1 MVPEPVEGHSTA
13 IHILYLANSLIFYNN
28 TPMNKN
34 SLVIYKN
41 QPAVIDSLD
50 GEKYIIKYCSQPA
63 TPTGKKAV
71 YSQQKVRE
79 KDIILLCA
87 QAVTSLEKVLAAA
100 ADDALAATFAASLT
114 ETWELLITEEESAA
128 APLSFE
134 EIKDYAA
141 GDLAPD
147 NYWAFYQTLS
157 AMPQFCQDAEALK
170 NSKLAF
176 TLRNQEQIDEI
187 NQKKYEKEHEEE
199 TRQAFIERLKKRQ
212 LDLPAD
218 SKFMG
223 EVEAFALCQTNKSKV
238 LEMAGLSQ
246 NIEKAHK
253 LLLDTGIW
261 PFTKNPHPTR
271 LGFSFDSAR
280 QQLGPMPDEEREEV
294 PCICYAIDSPNAVD
308 PDDAIGWDGQYYWV
322 CIADPAA
329 SVAPDSA
336 IDLAARERGTT
347 LYIPEG
353 ASRML
358 CESSLEDYALGLKE
372 RAANDDPVVKSSALA
387 FRLKLDDKCQ
397 IEECLVKKVSAHVK
411 MVSYE
416 QVEEQKESPVFKP
429 FYELA
434 RRNLERRNANNAV
447 TIQMPEV
454 DIKVDRETKKVTILP
469 EEKYESNDVVQEFML
484 LAGEGAARFAFA
496 NKIPFPYVS
505 QEAPEFP
512 AKVPDG
518 WAGQFARVKC
528 MRKRSVGITP
538 APHAGLGLSFYS
550 QVTSPLRR
558 YGDLVAHQQLRAF
571 IDGRRLLDKDE
582 MLERIAAG
590 DAASLA
596 ARKASRLSE
605 SHWKLV
611 YLMQN
616 PEKTYQAY
624 CIDKRGS
631 DALFLIPELD
641 MQTTLKA
648 CSQIQLNDEVSLKA
662 GKIDITSQEVTF
674 LKQ

>member
-1 MVPEPVEGHSTA
+1 MT
-13 IHILYLANSLIFYNN
+13 
-28 TPMNKN
+28 KN
-34 SLVIYKN
+34 SLVIYKT
-41 QPAVIDSLD
+41 QAAVIKETD
-50 GEKYIIKYCSQPA
+50 GDKYIISYCSQPA

-71 YSQQKVRE
+71 YAEQKVRE
-79 KDIILLCA
+79 KDVILLA
-87 QAVTSLEKVLAAA
+87 EGPVSSLEKVLDAAK
-100 ADDALAATFAASLT
+100 DQTLAEKFNSSLL
-114 ETWELLITEEESAA
+114 ETYELLISESETAA
-128 APLSFE
+128 APLSFSE
-134 EIKDYAA
+134 LTDYAA
-141 GDLAPD
+141 PDLVPD
-147 NYWAFYQTLS
+147 NAWIFYQTILNT
-157 AMPQFCQDAEALK
+157 PNFCQDSDALK
-170 NSKLAF
+170 NGTLSF
-176 TLRNQEQIDEI
+176 TLRTAQQIDEI
-187 NQKKYEKEHEEE
+187 NQKKYEKEHEAEI
-199 TRQAFIERLKKRQ
+199 RQAFIERLKKRQ

-223 EVEAFALCQTNKSKV
+223 EVEAFALCQTDKSKV
-238 LEMAGLSQ
+238 LEQAGISQ
-246 NIEKAHK
+246 SIEKAHR
-253 LLLDTGIW
+253 LLIETGIW
-261 PFTKNPHPTR
+261 SETKNPHPTR

-280 QQLGPMPDEEREEV
+280 EQLGPMPDEEREEV
-294 PCICYAIDSPNAVD
+294 PCTCYAIDSPNAAD
-308 PDDAIGWDGQYYWV
+308 PDDAIGWDGHYYWV
-322 CIADPAA
+322 CIADPAS
-329 SVAPDSA
+329 SVAPDSS
-336 IDLAARERGTT
+336 IDIAARNRGTT

-358 CESSLEDYALGLKE
+358 CEKSLEDYALGLK
-372 RAANDDPVVKSSALA
+372 NPSCALA
-387 FRLKLDDKCQ
+387 FRLKMNDDCQ
-397 IEECLVKKVSAHVK
+397 MEECVVKKVRADVR
-411 MVSYE
+411 MISYE
-416 QVEEQKESPVFKP
+416 EVEKQKNSDTFKP

-434 RRNLERRNANNAV
+434 RRNLARRTANNAI

-454 DIKVDRETKKVTILP
+454 DIKVDRETKLVTVAP
-469 EEKYESNDVVQEFML
+469 EIKYESNDVVQEFML
-484 LAGEGAARFAFA
+484 LAGEGAARFAFT
-496 NKIPFPYVS
+496 NKIPFPFVS
-505 QEAPEFP
+505 QEAPSFP
-512 AKVPDG
+512 DKLPDG

-558 YGDLVAHQQLRAF
+558 YSDLIAHQQLRAF

-605 SHWKLV
+605 THWKLV

-616 PEKTYQAY
+616 PEQTYTGV

-648 CSQIQLNDEVSLKA
+648 CGDIGLNDEVTLKA
-662 GKIDITSQEVTF
+662 GKIDITTQEVTF

>member
-1 MVPEPVEGHSTA
+1 
-13 IHILYLANSLIFYNN
+13 
-28 TPMNKN
+28 MNKN
-34 SLVIYKN
+34 ALVIYKT
-41 QPAVIDSLD
+41 QPAVIKDLD
-50 GEKYIIKYCSQPA
+50 GDKYIITY
-63 TPTGKKAV
+63 GK
-71 YSQQKVRE
+71 QEQKVRE
-79 KDIILLCA
+79 KDVILLSEGP
-87 QAVTSLEKVLAAA
+87 VTSIEKVLAAQ
-100 ADDALAATFAASLT
+100 DDSALLEQFNSSLL
-114 ETWELLITEEESAA
+114 EIYELLISEPETAA
-128 APLSFE
+128 APLSFNE
-134 EIKDYAA
+134 LVDYAA
-141 GDLAPD
+141 SGLTPD
-147 NYWAFYQTLS
+147 NVWAFYQTVCN
-157 AMPQFCQDAEALK
+157 MPQFCQDAEALK
-170 NSKLAF
+170 NG
-176 TLRNQEQIDEI
+176 TLSFILRTQAQIDEI
-187 NQKKYEKEHEEE
+187 NQKKYEKEHEAEL
-199 TRQAFIERLKKRQ
+199 RQAFIERLKNKK

-223 EVEAFALCQTNKSKV
+223 EVEAFALCQTDKSKV
-238 LEMAGLSQ
+238 LEMAGFSQ

-261 PFTKNPHPTR
+261 QFTKNPHPTR

-280 QQLGPMPDEEREEV
+280 EQLGPMPEEEREEV
-294 PCICYAIDSPNAVD
+294 PCVCYAIDSPNAAD
-308 PDDAIGWDGQYYWV
+308 PDDAVGFDGKNLWV

-329 SVAPDSA
+329 SVAPDSS
-336 IDLAARERGTT
+336 IDIAARNRGTT

-372 RAANDDPVVKSSALA
+372 VSNALA
-387 FRLKLDDKCQ
+387 FFITLDDNCQ
-397 IEECLVKKVSAHVK
+397 IAECQIKKVRAHVK
-411 MVSYE
+411 MISYE
-416 QVEEQKESPVFKP
+416 QAEQQKESPELKP
-429 FYELA
+429 LFEIA
-434 RRNLERRNANNAV
+434 RRNLARRNANNAV

-454 DIKVDRETKKVTILP
+454 DIKVDRETKVVTVAP
-469 EEKYESNDVVQEFML
+469 EVKYESNDMIQEMML
-484 LAGEGAARFAFA
+484 LAGEGAAKFAFK
-496 NKIPFPYVS
+496 NKIPFPFVS

-590 DAASLA
+590 DAASQD

-605 SHWKLV
+605 THWKLV

-616 PEKTYQAY
+616 PEQTYEGF

-631 DALFLIPELD
+631 DALFLIPSLD
-641 MQTTLKA
+641 MQTTLKG
-648 CSQIQLNDEVSLKA
+648 CSSINLNDKVTLKA
-662 GKIDITSQEVTF
+662 GKIDITTQNVDF
-674 LKQ
+674 VKV

>member
-1 MVPEPVEGHSTA
+1 MT
-13 IHILYLANSLIFYNN
+13 
-28 TPMNKN
+28 KN
-34 SLVIYKN
+34 SLVLYKT
-41 QPAVIDSLD
+41 QPAVIKDLD
-50 GEKYIIKYCSQPA
+50 GDKYIITYCSQPA

-71 YSQQKVRE
+71 YSEQKVRE
-79 KDIILLCA
+79 KDVILLSEGPVA
-87 QAVTSLEKVLAAA
+87 SLEKVLAAA
-100 ADDALAATFAASLT
+100 GDDTLKQKFNSSLL
-114 ETWELLITEEESAA
+114 ETWELLISEEETATT
-128 APLSFE
+128 PLSFT
-134 EIKDYAA
+134 EIIDYAA
-141 GDLAPD
+141 SDLATD
-147 NYWAFYQTLS
+147 NAWAFYQALVS
-157 AMPQFCQDAEALK
+157 MPNFCQDTEAFK
-170 NSKLAF
+170 NGTLQF
-176 TLRNQEQIDEI
+176 TLRTQNQIDEI

-199 TRQAFIERLKKRQ
+199 LRQAFIGRLKNRK

-218 SKFMG
+218 AKFMG
-223 EVEAFALCQTNKSKV
+223 EVEAFALCQTDKSKV
-238 LEMAGLSQ
+238 LEMAGIGQ

-261 PFTKNPHPTR
+261 QIKKNPHPTR

-280 QQLGPMPDEEREEV
+280 EQLGPMPDEEREEA
-294 PCICYAIDSPNAVD
+294 PCVCYAIDSPNAAD
-308 PDDAIGWDGQYYWV
+308 PDDAVGFDGKKLWV

-329 SVAPDSA
+329 SVAPDSS
-336 IDLAARERGTT
+336 IDIAARNRGTT

-372 RAANDDPVVKSSALA
+372 QSNALA
-387 FRLKLDDKCQ
+387 FVITLDDDCQ
-397 IEECLVKKVSAHVK
+397 ISDCEVKKVRVHVK
-411 MVSYE
+411 MISYE
-416 QVEEQKESPVFKP
+416 QAEQQKESPELKP
-429 FYELA
+429 LFEIA
-434 RRNLERRNANNAV
+434 RRNLARRNANNAV

-454 DIKVDRETKKVTILP
+454 DIKVDRETKIVTVAP
-469 EEKYESNDVVQEFML
+469 EVKYESNDMIQEMML
-484 LAGEGAARFAFA
+484 LAGEGAAKFAFK
-496 NKIPFPYVS
+496 NKIPFPFVS

-590 DAASLA
+590 DAASQD

-605 SHWKLV
+605 THWKLV

-616 PEKTYQAY
+616 PEQTYEAY

-631 DALFLIPELD
+631 DALFLIPSLD
-641 MQTTLKA
+641 MQTTLKG
-648 CSQIQLNDEVSLKA
+648 CSNINFNDKVILKP
-662 GKIDITSQEVTF
+662 GKIDVTTQDVIF
-674 LKQ
+674 TIE

>member
-1 MVPEPVEGHSTA
+1 MT
-13 IHILYLANSLIFYNN
+13 
-28 TPMNKN
+28 KN
-34 SLVIYKN
+34 SLVLYKT
-41 QPAVIDSLD
+41 QPAVIKDVD
-50 GEKYIIKYCSQPA
+50 GDKYIISYCSQPA

-71 YSQQKVRE
+71 YSEQKVRE
-79 KDIILLCA
+79 KDVILLEEGP
-87 QAVTSLEKVLAAA
+87 VSSLEKVLDAAH
-100 ADDALAATFAASLT
+100 DQSLT
-114 ETWELLITEEESAA
+114 EKFNSSLLETWELLISEEETAVI
-128 APLSFE
+128 PLSFT

-141 GDLAPD
+141 ADLSPD
-147 NYWAFYQTLS
+147 NAWLFYQTIINM
-157 AMPQFCQDAEALK
+157 ANFCQDPDAFK
-170 NSKLAF
+170 NG
-176 TLRNQEQIDEI
+176 TLTFILRSQSQIDEI
-187 NQKKYEKEHEEE
+187 NQKKFEKEHEAEI
-199 TRQAFIERLKKRQ
+199 RQAFIDRLKKRQ

-223 EVEAFALCQTNKSKV
+223 EVEAFALCQTDKSKV
-238 LEMAGLSQ
+238 LEQAGISQ
-246 NIEKAHK
+246 NIEKAHR
-253 LLLDTGIW
+253 LLIETGIW
-261 PFTKNPHPTR
+261 NETKNPHPTR

-280 QQLGPMPDEEREEV
+280 EQLGAMPDEEREEV
-294 PCICYAIDSPNAVD
+294 PCICYAIDSPNAAD
-308 PDDAIGWDGQYYWV
+308 PDDAIGFDGEYYWV
-322 CIADPAA
+322 CIADPAS
-329 SVAPDSA
+329 SVAPDSS
-336 IDLAARERGTT
+336 IDIAARARGTT

-372 RAANDDPVVKSSALA
+372 REAGDAPDIKSCALA
-387 FRLKLDDKCQ
+387 FRLKIDDNCQ
-397 IEECLVKKVSAHVK
+397 IEECLVKKVRVHVK
-411 MVSYE
+411 MISYGEVE
-416 QVEEQKESPVFKP
+416 QQKDSPEFKP

-434 RRNLERRNANNAV
+434 RRNLVRRTANNAI

-454 DIKVDRETKKVTILP
+454 DIKVDRETKAVTVAP
-469 EEKYESNDVVQEFML
+469 ETKYESNDVVQEFML

-496 NKIPFPYVS
+496 NKIPFPFVS
-505 QEAPEFP
+505 QEAPGFP
-512 AKVPDG
+512 DNLPDG

-558 YGDLVAHQQLRAF
+558 YSDLIAHQQLRAF

-605 SHWKLV
+605 THWKLV

-616 PEKTYQAY
+616 PEKTYTGV

-631 DALFLIPELD
+631 DTLFLIPELD

-648 CSQIQLNDEVSLKA
+648 CGDIKLNDEVTLKA
-662 GKIDITSQEVTF
+662 GKIDITTQEVTF

>member
-1 MVPEPVEGHSTA
+1 
-13 IHILYLANSLIFYNN
+13 
-28 TPMNKN
+28 MNKN
-34 SLVIYKN
+34 ALVIYKT
-41 QPAVIDSLD
+41 QPAVIKDLD
-50 GEKYIIKYCSQPA
+50 GDKYIITY
-63 TPTGKKAV
+63 GK
-71 YSQQKVRE
+71 QEQKVRE
-79 KDIILLCA
+79 KDVILLC
-87 QAVTSLEKVLAAA
+87 QGPVSSLEKVLAAA
-100 ADDALAATFAASLT
+100 QDDALAQKFTSSLM
-114 ETWELLITEEESAA
+114 ETYELLISEAETAATPLAFTE
-128 APLSFE
+128 L
-134 EIKDYAA
+134 IDYAA
-141 GDLAPD
+141 SDLAPD
-147 NYWAFYQTLS
+147 NVWAFYQTVCT
-157 AMPQFCQDAEALK
+157 MPQFNQDTEALK
-170 NSKLAF
+170 NGTLTF
-176 TLRNQEQIDEI
+176 TLRTQEQIEEI
-187 NQKKYEKEHEEE
+187 NQKKYEKEHEAEL
-199 TRQAFIERLKKRQ
+199 RQAFIERLKNRK
-212 LDLPAD
+212 LELPTD
-218 SKFMG
+218 SKYMG
-223 EVEAFALCQTNKSKV
+223 EVEAFALCQTDKSKV

-261 PFTKNPHPTR
+261 QITKNPHPTR

-280 QQLGPMPDEEREEV
+280 EQLGPMPDEEREEV
-294 PCICYAIDSPNAVD
+294 PCVCYAIDSPNAAD
-308 PDDAIGWDGQYYWV
+308 PDDAVGFDGTNLWV

-329 SVAPDSA
+329 SVAPDSS
-336 IDLAARERGTT
+336 IDIAARARGTT

-372 RAANDDPVVKSSALA
+372 RAAGDDAQIKSNALA
-387 FRLKLDDKCQ
+387 FCISLDDDCQ
-397 IEECLVKKVSAHVK
+397 IAECQIKKVRVHVK
-411 MVSYE
+411 MISY
-416 QVEEQKESPVFKP
+416 QQAEEQKESPELKP
-429 FYELA
+429 LFEIARRNLA
-434 RRNLERRNANNAV
+434 RRNSNNAV
-447 TIQMPEV
+447 TINMPEV
-454 DIKVDRETKKVTILP
+454 DIKVDRETKIVTVQP
-469 EEKYESNDVVQEFML
+469 EVKYESNDMIQEMML
-484 LAGEGAARFAFA
+484 LAGEGAAKFAFK
-496 NKIPFPYVS
+496 NKIPFPFVS
-505 QEAPEFP
+505 QEAPDFP

-558 YGDLVAHQQLRAF
+558 YSDLIAHQQLRAF

-590 DAASLA
+590 DAASIA

-605 SHWKLV
+605 THWKLV

-616 PEKTYQAY
+616 PEKTYTGV

-648 CSQIQLNDEVSLKA
+648 CSEVQLNDEVTLKSA
-662 GKIDITSQEVTF
+662 GIDITTQEVTF